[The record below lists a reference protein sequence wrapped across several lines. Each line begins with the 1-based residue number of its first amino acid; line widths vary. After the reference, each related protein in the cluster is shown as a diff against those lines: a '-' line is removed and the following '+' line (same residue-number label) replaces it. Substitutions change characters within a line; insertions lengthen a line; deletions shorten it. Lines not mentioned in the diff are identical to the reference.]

1 MEERGSHF
9 CAEACVRRGEMK
21 AEEEEREK
29 RAYGRFVEWRC
40 ANDHTSQTC
49 GRWVTK
55 RVLCVV
61 VSRWATCGLENNLCV
76 YCVCG
81 VSMPART
88 PRAPLG
94 IALERAGGGMER
106 VSCVCVA
113 CA

>member
-1 MEERGSHF
+1 
-9 CAEACVRRGEMK
+9 MK

-76 YCVCG
+76 CVYCVCR